1 MCMCPGFPVRL
12 AAMLEILNDER
23 NDEPGV
29 DAGPVATVEVAL
41 ADNVP

>member
-1 MCMCPGFPVRL
+1 
-12 AAMLEILNDER
+12 MLEILNDER